1 MGTQNQTIAVRMIY
15 EGFLKWWYTLKS
27 SIVIGLSIINYPA
40 IGVSPF
46 MEKPKKKH
54 MGVSENSVPLNPM
67 VHDHYPYQMAII
79 GNILYFQTNPSCWG

>member
-46 MEKPKKKH
+46 MEKTQKKAYGCVWK
-54 MGVSENSVPLNPM
+54 
-67 VHDHYPYQMAII
+67 
-79 GNILYFQTNPSCWG
+79 